1 MSLRLG
7 KSGTCAFCLTQTIQ
21 TAKANGCNDF
31 EFMKLFFLTRSAIR
45 RQAGFTLIEL
55 LVVLVILTLLAGL
68 VGPRVMN
75 QLGGAKSKTAA
86 LQIADLE
93 KSLEL
98 FKLDVGRYPTSAEGL
113 DALSNKPVSANG
125 WNGPY
130 IKGAVPNDP
139 WGKPYSYT
147 SPAANAGV
155 ELMSL
160 GADAA
165 AGGTGENAD
174 IRNQP

>member
-1 MSLRLG
+1 MRFP
-7 KSGTCAFCLTQTIQ
+7 AFS
-21 TAKANGCNDF
+21 KALC
-31 EFMKLFFLTRSAIR
+31 TSHSQRAR
-45 RQAGFTLIEL
+45 GFTLIEL

-68 VGPRVMN
+68 VGPRVMS

-86 LQIADLE
+86 LQIADLD

-98 FKLDVGRYPTSAEGL
+98 FKLDVGRFPTSAEGL
-113 DALSNKPVSANG
+113 DALVNKPASAAG

-130 IKGAVPNDP
+130 LKGGVPVDP

-147 SPAANAGV
+147 SPAANGGFEIV
-155 ELMSL
+155 TL
-160 GADAA
+160 GADGV

>member
-1 MSLRLG
+1 MRFFAISNPSKALR
-7 KSGTCAFCLTQTIQ
+7 QQ
-21 TAKANGCNDF
+21 
-31 EFMKLFFLTRSAIR
+31 
-45 RQAGFTLIEL
+45 GFTLIEL

-68 VGPRVMN
+68 VGPRIMN

-93 KSLEL
+93 KSIEL
-98 FKLDVGRYPTSAEGL
+98 FKLDVGRYPNSKEGL
-113 DALSNKPVSANG
+113 DALATRPASANG

-130 IKGAVPNDP
+130 IKGNVPNDP
-139 WGKPYSYT
+139 WGKPYAYS
-147 SPAANAGV
+147 SPMPNGGV
-155 ELMSL
+155 EILTL
-160 GADAA
+160 GADGT